1 MTEDQKMLLI
11 AQRSRQGYEERM
23 GPLLAAEPVTVEATE
38 LEIETAAGKTR
49 LLIYKPQRR
58 SGDPWPVYLN
68 IHGGGF
74 IQGSTRDDD
83 GWCRQIAVAAECA
96 VINIE
101 YHLAPETK
109 FPVQLDECY
118 DVAKWAVAHAAEY
131 GFDPRRIAVG
141 GSSAGANFAAAL
153 CLLARQRK
161 EALFCFQVLNY
172 PPLDFVTDPETKGD
186 RDALLTARAQAF
198 FTACYLRDES
208 DAHNP
213 LASPLLAEDFSG
225 LPPALVITAEYDP
238 LQAEDEAYARR
249 LLAAGVAV
257 TYKMFD
263 GCMHAF
269 THLGPDAA
277 ANEAW
282 QLIQTCLR
290 QAFYSE
296 TGG

>member
-23 GPLLAAEPVTVEATE
+23 GPVLAAQPVAVEATE
-38 LEIETAAGKTR
+38 LEIETAAGTTGI
-49 LLIYKPQRR
+49 LIYRPQWVTDR
-58 SGDPWPVYLN
+58 PWPVYLN

-83 GWCRQIAVAAECA
+83 GWCRQIAVAAECV

-131 GFDPRRIAVG
+131 GFNPGRIAVG

-153 CLLARQRK
+153 CLLARQRQ
-161 EALFCFQVLNY
+161 EVRFCFQVLNY

-186 RDALLTARAQAF
+186 RDTLLTARAQAF
-198 FTACYLRDES
+198 FTACYLRDAA
-208 DAHNP
+208 DAKNP
-213 LASPLLAEDFSG
+213 LASPLLAEDLSG

-238 LQAEDEAYARR
+238 LRVEDEAYANR
-249 LLAAGVAV
+249 LQVAGADV

-269 THLGPDAA
+269 THLGPETPAG
-277 ANEAW
+277 EAW
-282 QLIQTCLR
+282 RLIQSSLR
-290 QAFYSE
+290 QAFYGR